1 MFSHFPVGLSMSAIW
16 EKFPKFAN
24 DFQEGGGQD
33 ISRVSGGM
41 P

>member
-1 MFSHFPVGLSMSAIW
+1 VNFPVVWRTSAIW

-24 DFQEGGGQD
+24 DFQEAAEQD
-33 ISRVSGGM
+33 MSREPGGM